1 MTKSLGDTLEKLAVR
16 IFVAYL
22 FLSLMIFPP
31 VEPLFYNFDFGLI
44 ELGEVAEKLLIDLT
58 Q

>member
-1 MTKSLGDTLEKLAVR
+1 MNILFFYLKKHWKAVD
-16 IFVAYL
+16 
-22 FLSLMIFPP
+22 
-31 VEPLFYNFDFGLI
+31 EWLFYNFDFGLI